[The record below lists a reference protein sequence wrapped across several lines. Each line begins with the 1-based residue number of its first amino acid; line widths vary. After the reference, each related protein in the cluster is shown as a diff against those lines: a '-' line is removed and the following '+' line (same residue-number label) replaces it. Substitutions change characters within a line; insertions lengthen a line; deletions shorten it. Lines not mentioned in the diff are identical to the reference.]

1 MLFNSIE
8 FIILFITVCSIFIII
23 KNRKFQ
29 HLFLLIVSYFFFY
42 YTSNYLII
50 LLLFTTIWN
59 YYLAKII
66 WKSKDLKIK
75 KYYLIINLAGSL
87 GLLGVFKYADFG
99 IEQFNSL
106 AKYVGLS
113 EIPYLEFILPIGISF
128 YTFQALSYT
137 IDVYRGKLIP
147 SKSFWEFALF
157 VAFFPQLVAGPI
169 LRASDFLPQLREK
182 MRISESGTKLRQSL
196 IHNSNLKFGIT
207 LMAFGFLKKMFFADN
222 IAPMVNEIFKF
233 PFTHDSFVILIAT
246 IAFGI
251 QVYADFSA
259 YSDIA
264 IGAALILGFKIPM
277 NFNKPFFAVSP
288 SDFWRRWHISLS
300 TWVRDYLFNEIIFR
314 KLNSDVIYVI
324 GLIVTFFLLGLWH
337 GAGWNFIIFGLLHG
351 SYVSIEFIVR
361 RKIPYLS
368 NNKFFSSKIGIIF
381 SILVTQYLIFL
392 AFIPFRITDIT
403 EMLYVMEKFIIL
415 EINFSEILPF
425 ILSHKLPLS
434 LMSLFMILHFIS
446 YRNPSL
452 LEKIS
457 KLRIRYWGLV
467 LGIILFSIVFFYSG
481 NSSDF
486 IYFRF

>member
-1 MLFNSIE
+1 MLFTTIE
-8 FIILFITVCSIFIII
+8 FVIFFTVICTFLVLFKFRQFHII
-23 KNRKFQ
+23 
-29 HLFLLIVSYFFFY
+29 FLLFSSYFFFY

-50 LLLFTTIWN
+50 LLLFTTVWN
-59 YYLAKII
+59 FYFAKII
-66 WKSKDLKIK
+66 WESKNKANK
-75 KYYLIINLAGSL
+75 KNLLVINLAGSL

-99 IEQFNSL
+99 IEQFNNL
-106 AKYVGLS
+106 AHNIGLS
-113 EIPYLEFILPIGISF
+113 EIPYLDLILPIGISF

-137 IDVYRGKLIP
+137 IDVYRGKLTP
-147 SKSFWEFALF
+147 SKSFSEFALF

-182 MRISESGTKLRQSL
+182 MRIIETKTKLRQSL
-196 IHNSNLKFGIT
+196 IHSSNLKLGIT
-207 LMAFGFLKKMFFADN
+207 MMAFGFLKKMFFADN

-233 PFTHDSFVILIAT
+233 PLGYDSFTLIVTT

-264 IGAALILGFKIPM
+264 IGAALVLGFKIPM
-277 NFNKPFFAVSP
+277 NFNKPFFAISP

-300 TWVRDYLFNEIIFR
+300 TWVRDYLFNVIIFR
-314 KLNSDVIYVI
+314 KLNSDLMYVF

-351 SYVSIEFIVR
+351 GYVVFEFIIR
-361 RKIPYLS
+361 RKIPFLS
-368 NNKFFSSKIGIIF
+368 NNKFFNTKIGIIF
-381 SILVTQYLIFL
+381 SILATQYLVFL
-392 AFIPFRITDIT
+392 AFIPFRISDFNH
-403 EMLYVMEKFIIL
+403 MFYVMEKYIFLDFNFVEII
-415 EINFSEILPF
+415 PF
-425 ILSHKLPLS
+425 ILSHKLPIS
-434 LMSLFMILHFIS
+434 LMAIFIILHFIS
-446 YRNPSL
+446 YKNPNL

-457 KLRIRYWGLV
+457 KLSIKNWMII

-481 NSSDF
+481 NPSDF